1 MQVEHTTSACY
12 LRCHMARLPIGELVG
27 RPVEDM
33 RKTVIENLSEI
44 IKMYRQKAGLSKS
57 ALARATGV
65 DRELVT
71 RWEEG
76 KTINMSL
83 PILVSLMNECGVDVE
98 LVFTEREASE

>member
-1 MQVEHTTSACY
+1 M
-12 LRCHMARLPIGELVG
+12 
-27 RPVEDM
+27 
-33 RKTVIENLSEI
+33 IENLSEI

>member
-1 MQVEHTTSACY
+1 M
-12 LRCHMARLPIGELVG
+12 
-27 RPVEDM
+27 
-33 RKTVIENLSEI
+33 IENLGET
-44 IKMYRQKAGLSKS
+44 IKEYRQKAGLSKS

-98 LVFTEREASE
+98 LVFTEREASV

>member
-1 MQVEHTTSACY
+1 MIEN
-12 LRCHMARLPIGELVG
+12 IGE
-27 RPVEDM
+27 
-33 RKTVIENLSEI
+33 T
-44 IKMYRQKAGLSKS
+44 IKGYRQKAGLSKS

>member
-1 MQVEHTTSACY
+1 MIEN
-12 LRCHMARLPIGELVG
+12 IGE
-27 RPVEDM
+27 
-33 RKTVIENLSEI
+33 T
-44 IKMYRQKAGLSKS
+44 IKGYRQKAGLSKS

-76 KTINMSL
+76 KTVNMSL

>member
-1 MQVEHTTSACY
+1 MDNKE
-12 LRCHMARLPIGELVG
+12 
-27 RPVEDM
+27 
-33 RKTVIENLSEI
+33 
-44 IKMYRQKAGLSKS
+44 YRQKAGLSKS

-98 LVFTEREASE
+98 LVFTEREASV

>member
-1 MQVEHTTSACY
+1 
-12 LRCHMARLPIGELVG
+12 
-27 RPVEDM
+27 
-33 RKTVIENLSEI
+33 
-44 IKMYRQKAGLSKS
+44 MYRQKAGLSKS

>member
-1 MQVEHTTSACY
+1 MIKN
-12 LRCHMARLPIGELVG
+12 IGE
-27 RPVEDM
+27 
-33 RKTVIENLSEI
+33 T
-44 IKMYRQKAGLSKS
+44 IKGYRQKAGLSKS

-76 KTINMSL
+76 KTVNMSL

>member
-33 RKTVIENLSEI
+33 RRAMIENLGGT
-44 IKMYRQKAGLSKS
+44 IKMYRQKARLSKS

-76 KTINMSL
+76 KTINMSI
-83 PILVSLMNECGVDVE
+83 PILVSLMNECGVDVSIT
-98 LVFTEREASE
+98 FAEREPES

>member
-1 MQVEHTTSACY
+1 M
-12 LRCHMARLPIGELVG
+12 
-27 RPVEDM
+27 
-33 RKTVIENLSEI
+33 IENLGGT
-44 IKMYRQKAGLSKS
+44 IKMYRQKAGLSKA

-76 KTINMSL
+76 KTVNMSL

-98 LVFTEREASE
+98 LVFTEREASV

>member
-1 MQVEHTTSACY
+1 MIEN
-12 LRCHMARLPIGELVG
+12 IGE
-27 RPVEDM
+27 
-33 RKTVIENLSEI
+33 T
-44 IKMYRQKAGLSKS
+44 IKGYRQKAGLSKS

-76 KTINMSL
+76 KTVNMSL

-98 LVFTEREASE
+98 LVFTEREASV